1 MISSARREDIVSAL
15 RRGTVPS
22 SGLDALAV
30 GIDTFAPTLDDELES
45 VSAGRGGFKAVRGEY
60 GTGKTFFGRWLQERA
75 RARGFA
81 ATEVQINETET
92 PLHRLETVY
101 RRLVEHLGTAD
112 TASGAFRG
120 VIDGWFYALEQDVL
134 ADTSVDAS
142 DAEGLLLRTN
152 ALMEAR
158 LGAISKTAPAF
169 SAVLRT
175 YRRALAAGD
184 GMLADGLISWLAGQP
199 NVAASIKRA
208 AGIKGDLDH
217 FGATNFLVGLL
228 TILRDSGFSG
238 LVMVLDEVETLQRM
252 RTDTREKG
260 LNALRQWI
268 DEIDAGRYP
277 GLYLVITG
285 TPAFYD
291 GPQGVQ
297 RLAPLAQ
304 RLHVDFGTDRR
315 FDNPRAVQIRLA
327 AFDHTSLLA
336 VGRRVR
342 DIYADGRPTNS
353 AFGRWWTTAIWT
365 PLHARWPAGWVA
377 RSVSRPVCSSRSWCR
392 MCWTAWTCTNTSTPA
407 STTPSRWP
415 RPRCL
420 RRSGL
425 RQVRRPWTISSCE
438 RVRAAAPIAAVPRR
452 QHAGLEH
459 AATDATGS
467 HCAHSCGLTL
477 FAARTDRRGEDGS
490 RCDSDAVEDAD
501 RGLAR
506 DERLVHLPDQGA
518 AEQPG
523 ASAHPLRRAGGSA
536 CGGVAWRH
544 LAVPQEPGASRC
556 PRHPVDDTRIH
567 RGHADFGAGR
577 SASMVRQPACRD
589 RR

>member
-134 ADTSVDAS
+134 ADASVDAS

-238 LVMVLDEVETLQRM
+238 LVMVIDEVETLQRM

-342 DIYADGRPTNS
+342 DIYADGRPNEQRLRAVVDDSYLDALARAVAGGLGGKVGVAPRLFLKKLVSDVLDRVDLHEDFDPRKHYTLTLAETEMS
-353 AFGRWWTTAIWT
+353 AT
-365 PLHARWPAGWVA
+365 
-377 RSVSRPVCSSRSWCR
+377 
-392 MCWTAWTCTNTSTPA
+392 
-407 STTPSRWP
+407 
-415 RPRCL
+415 
-420 RRSGL
+420 
-425 RQVRRPWTISSCE
+425 E
-438 RVRAAAPIAAVPRR
+438 RAAASAA
-452 QHAGLEH
+452 
-459 AATDATGS
+459 S
-467 HCAHSCGLTL
+467 
-477 FAARTDRRGEDGS
+477 
-490 RCDSDAVEDAD
+490 
-501 RGLAR
+501 
-506 DERLVHLPDQGA
+506 
-518 AEQPG
+518 
-523 ASAHPLRRAGGSA
+523 
-536 CGGVAWRH
+536 
-544 LAVPQEPGASRC
+544 
-556 PRHPVDDTRIH
+556 VDDIEL
-567 RGHADFGAGR
+567 
-577 SASMVRQPACRD
+577 
-589 RR
+589 

>member
-1 MISSARREDIVSAL
+1 MISAARREDIVSAL

-30 GIDTFAPTLDDELES
+30 GIDAFGPTLTEELSS
-45 VSAGRGGFKAVRGEY
+45 VASGRGGFKAVRGEY

-75 RARGFA
+75 RSMGFA

-112 TASGAFRG
+112 TGAGAFRS

-134 ADTSVDAS
+134 ADPGVDPD
-142 DAEGLLLRTN
+142 DAAGLLQRTD

-158 LGAISKTAPAF
+158 LSAISKTAPAF

-175 YRRALAAGD
+175 YRQALASGD
-184 GMLADGLISWLAGQP
+184 ASLADGLISWLAGQP
-199 NVAASIKRA
+199 NVAASVKRA

-217 FGATNFLVGLL
+217 FGASNFLVGLL

-238 LVMVLDEVETLQRM
+238 LVLVLDEVETLQRM

-277 GLYLVITG
+277 GLYLVVTG
-285 TPAFYD
+285 TPAFFD

-327 AFDHTSLLA
+327 TFDHSALLA

-342 DIYADGRPTNS
+342 DIYALGRSQEQRIRTVVDDTYLDILARAVAGGLGGKVGVAPRLFLKKLVADVLDRVDLHPDFDPRQHYSLTLAETEMS
-353 AFGRWWTTAIWT
+353 A
-365 PLHARWPAGWVA
+365 V
-377 RSVSRPVCSSRSWCR
+377 
-392 MCWTAWTCTNTSTPA
+392 
-407 STTPSRWP
+407 
-415 RPRCL
+415 
-420 RRSGL
+420 
-425 RQVRRPWTISSCE
+425 E
-438 RVRAAAPIAAVPRR
+438 RAAA
-452 QHAGLEH
+452 
-459 AATDATGS
+459 
-467 HCAHSCGLTL
+467 
-477 FAARTDRRGEDGS
+477 
-490 RCDSDAVEDAD
+490 
-501 RGLAR
+501 
-506 DERLVHLPDQGA
+506 GA
-518 AEQPG
+518 N
-523 ASAHPLRRAGGSA
+523 S
-536 CGGVAWRH
+536 
-544 LAVPQEPGASRC
+544 
-556 PRHPVDDTRIH
+556 VDDIEL
-567 RGHADFGAGR
+567 
-577 SASMVRQPACRD
+577 
-589 RR
+589 